1 MCPVRCGVLAR
12 TLLAAYV
19 LAAALMP
26 LTHHDVAC
34 HLKSPTHCTTCT
46 LATSGEAAPWAVL
59 SCGLGMP
66 DAGRAILQS
75 ADCCQSAPVRSSS
88 GRSPPVLG

>member
-1 MCPVRCGVLAR
+1 MCPVKCGVLAR

-19 LAAALMP
+19 LAAALLP

-34 HLKSPTHCTTCT
+34 HFKSPTHCTTCT
-46 LATSGEAAPWAVL
+46 VATSGEAAPWAVAADSL
-59 SCGLGMP
+59 SMP
-66 DAGRAILQS
+66 DAGWAILQ
-75 ADCCQSAPVRSSS
+75 AAAWCHSAPLRSSS

>member
-1 MCPVRCGVLAR
+1 MAPVTCGGLRR

-19 LAAALMP
+19 LAAALLP

-46 LATSGEAAPWAVL
+46 VATSGEAAPWAVL
-59 SCGLGMP
+59 SSGLTMP

-75 ADCCQSAPVRSSS
+75 ATFCQSAPIRSSS
-88 GRSPPVLG
+88 GRSPPVLC